1 MQGADGKK
9 ISYASR
15 KAIVYDDHNSECSDS
30 NDRDAVYEELVDDE
44 LKPNSQFDNYK
55 KQFES
60 LMKHKQVPTL
70 YPIVS
75 CIITYDSTKTIL
87 VSKKDDTEF
96 WVRMYDLE
104 SYDKTFE
111 EMIGGRPECFIRTKE
126 VE

>member
-1 MQGADGKK
+1 M
-9 ISYASR
+9 
-15 KAIVYDDHNSECSDS
+15 
-30 NDRDAVYEELVDDE
+30 
-44 LKPNSQFDNYK
+44 
-55 KQFES
+55 
-60 LMKHKQVPTL
+60 PTL